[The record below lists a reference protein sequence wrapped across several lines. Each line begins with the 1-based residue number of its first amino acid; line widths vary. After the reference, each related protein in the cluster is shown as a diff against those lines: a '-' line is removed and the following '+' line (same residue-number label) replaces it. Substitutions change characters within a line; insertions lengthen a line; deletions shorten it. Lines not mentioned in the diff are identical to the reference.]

1 MPRQR
6 LSPPDRH
13 DSRARARAIYVRI
26 KGKLEPRVKGNIL
39 ALEVES
45 GEHFLGETV
54 LEAARNARA
63 KHPDKAFHF
72 FRIGFPTVYVWAE
85 RS

>member
-1 MPRQR
+1 
-6 LSPPDRH
+6 L
-13 DSRARARAIYVRI
+13 AI
-26 KGKLEPRVKGNIL
+26 
-39 ALEVES
+39 EVES
-45 GEHFLGETV
+45 GEHFIGETV
-54 LEAARNARA
+54 LEAARKARA